1 MDSKVRENLICK
13 RDVGVFEF
21 PEGCAKIMVICRWS
35 LNSPAPTFF
44 SSLTC
49 SNRVAQDVLLS
60 YDVEI
65 KKRRRQSEDALDP
78 LFDRSIYSA
87 AEVGV
92 QGFEVPNLMHA
103 YGVSGSGN
111 HAHVDDPFGI
121 HAQDVHEQQMMD
133 DLQDDVVEFFG
144 SDLDT
149 KVPQDI
155 SH

>member
-1 MDSKVRENLICK
+1 M
-13 RDVGVFEF
+13 
-21 PEGCAKIMVICRWS
+21 
-35 LNSPAPTFF
+35 
-44 SSLTC
+44 
-49 SNRVAQDVLLS
+49 S

-111 HAHVDDPFGI
+111 HAHVDDPFSI

-133 DLQDDVVEFFG
+133 DLQDDVIEFFG
-144 SDLDT
+144 SIWLQKCLKT
-149 KVPQDI
+149 LATNLAFSVY
-155 SH
+155 SSFYE